1 MNDTANRANPTFP
14 SDYQIMVFEVSSFL
28 TSFGANLGEERKC
41 HYTSEIV
48 IWAKLDAQR
57 TAQNSQKS

>member
-1 MNDTANRANPTFP
+1 MVIPSMNDTANRANPTFP

-48 IWAKLDAQR
+48 I
-57 TAQNSQKS
+57 